1 MIFNVAMF
9 VIMIIMWMYAGVLS
23 YSFYSTSQKNHYKF
37 KHLYQAAVLNI
48 FICVLGI
55 YYLISGNEMLQPARW
70 LSFTFLELTFL
81 YFVLRSYSDR
91 HFELIVT
98 SIYLITLILSTLWLN
113 LIFNIM
119 VVMILIVLCL
129 ASKDE
134 ILKKW
139 FSISFVLYGFTSIIP
154 TIYTVTGTESI
165 LMGLIFT
172 THFVIGVKKIYVKEK
187 VDEELKKLLLENK
200 L

>member
-37 KHLYQAAVLNI
+37 KHLYQASILNV

-55 YYLISGNEMLQPARW
+55 YYLISGNSDLQSARW
-70 LSFTFLELTFL
+70 LSFTFFELTLL

-113 LIFNIM
+113 LAFNIA
-119 VVMILIVLCL
+119 VVLMLIILCL
-129 ASKDE
+129 ASKDK
-134 ILKKW
+134 ILRNW
-139 FSISFVLYGFTSIIP
+139 FSVSFVLYGLTSIIP
-154 TIYTVTGTESI
+154 AIYTFTGAESI

-172 THFVIGVKKIYVKEK
+172 THFVVGVKKIYVKEK